1 MRRLKVINSFFKTFT
16 TQHQL
21 NNQYPIF
28 GYNNRHILTL
38 GNNLLKHLINFIE
51 AKDVTQSKIY
61 QHLKCSP
68 QAAKILQYVCQRF
81 VKGIEET
88 AVLDILQDN
97 FEYKGYEYLSHLD
110 VVKQLVDMGWIV
122 QVSFGQIKVQ
132 EVSKL
137 ETLNTSV
144 GPSMSLLR
152 LLEEGSLEI
161 HLPDIKPYTDHLEYL
176 QDQFDVIEFL
186 HKMSMSKQGFTESSL
201 SIGRLKNKLVLLS
214 QRILE
219 RLKITEEPI
228 VVEEF
233 FKEKM
238 LDEREQR
245 IFLALLKEEYSGG
258 EGQFRDM
265 NTLIELISLDE
276 YDKIRNRALL
286 EDGSKLIN
294 ENIIDYEEILN
305 MFGGISRSFYLQE
318 EILQRIIHPNK
329 KKKVTKLRLDKLV
342 EEQDLFEY
350 LTPTTN
356 LSDVVLHP
364 KTREV
369 LNTVVKQ
376 VDKDVYAKL
385 KAWGIKDKRRG
396 IDARIIF
403 YGAPG
408 TGKTMTAV
416 SLAKTLKKPILS
428 FDCSKILSMYVGE
441 SEKNVRKIF
450 DDFKRLSK
458 EAKVD
463 PILLLN
469 EADQFLSSRTEGA
482 GGSAE
487 KMHNQM
493 QNIFLEQIE
502 QFEGILI
509 ATTNLLE
516 NIDKA
521 FSRRFNY
528 KIEFK
533 KPGKKQRKRLWH
545 FMLPENADY
554 EEELDV
560 SELSKHELTGG
571 QINLII
577 RNTAYKVAVREES
590 VFTLQ
595 DFLEEI
601 EKELGSS
608 FEGSKSMGFK
618 V

>member
-1 MRRLKVINSFFKTFT
+1 
-16 TQHQL
+16 
-21 NNQYPIF
+21 
-28 GYNNRHILTL
+28 
-38 GNNLLKHLINFIE
+38 LKHLINFIE
-51 AKDVTQSKIY
+51 AKTVSKAKIFK
-61 QHLKCSP
+61 HLNASS
-68 QAAKILQYVCQRF
+68 QEAKILQYICRRF

-97 FEYKGYEYLSHLD
+97 FEYEGYDYLAHLS
-110 VVKQLVDMGWIV
+110 VVKKLMDLGWIV
-122 QVSFGQIKVQ
+122 QVSFGQVQVQ
-132 EVSKL
+132 EVSQL
-137 ETLNTSV
+137 ELLNTSV

-161 HLPDIKPYTDHLEYL
+161 TLPDIKPYTDHLEYL
-176 QDQFDVIEFL
+176 QDQFDVIEL
-186 HKMSMSKQGFTESSL
+186 SHKMSVKKQGFSDSSL
-201 SIGRLKNKLVLLS
+201 SIGRLKNKLVLLT
-214 QRILE
+214 QRIVE
-219 RLKITEEPI
+219 RLKITKEPI

-233 FKEKM
+233 FKEKKF
-238 LDEREQR
+238 DEREQR

-286 EDGSKLIN
+286 EDGSRLISDK
-294 ENIIDYEEILN
+294 IIDYEEILN

-318 EILQRIIHPNK
+318 DVLQKIIHPNK
-329 KKKVTKLRLDKLV
+329 KKKVTKLKLDKLI
-342 EEQDLFEY
+342 EEQELFEY
-350 LTPTTN
+350 LNPTTD

-369 LNTVVKQ
+369 LNTVIKQ
-376 VDKDVYAKL
+376 VDKDVFAKL
-385 KAWGIKDKRRG
+385 KAWGIKDKRKG

-416 SLAKTLKKPILS
+416 SLAKTLKRPILS

-450 DDFKRLSK
+450 DEFKALSK
-458 EAKVD
+458 KAKVD

-482 GGSAE
+482 GSSAD

-509 ATTNLLE
+509 ATTNLLD

-533 KPGKKQRKRLWH
+533 RPGKKQRKRLWH

-554 EEELDV
+554 DEKLDV
-560 SELSKHELTGG
+560 AELSKHELTGG
-571 QINLII
+571 QIDLII
-577 RNTAYKVAVREES
+577 RNTAYKVAVRDES
-590 VFTLQ
+590 VFTLE

-608 FEGSKSMGFK
+608 FESDGKSMGFK

>member
-1 MRRLKVINSFFKTFT
+1 M
-16 TQHQL
+16 
-21 NNQYPIF
+21 
-28 GYNNRHILTL
+28 
-38 GNNLLKHLINFIE
+38 
-51 AKDVTQSKIY
+51 KDVKKAKIY
-61 QHLKCSP
+61 KHLKCSAP
-68 QAAKILQYVCQRF
+68 EAKVLQYICRRF

-88 AVLDILQDN
+88 GVLDILQDN
-97 FEYKGYEYLSHLD
+97 FDYEGYDYLEYLSMI
-110 VVKQLVDMGWIV
+110 KQLIDMGWIV

-137 ETLNTSV
+137 ELINTSV

-152 LLEEGSLEI
+152 LLEEGSLELS
-161 HLPDIKPYTDHLEYL
+161 LPDIKPYTDHLEYL
-176 QDQFDVIEFL
+176 QDQFDIIELL
-186 HKMSMSKQGFTESSL
+186 HRMSVSKQGFSDTSL
-201 SIGRLKNKLVLLS
+201 SLGRLKNKLVLLN
-214 QRILE
+214 QRIVE
-219 RLKITEEPI
+219 RIKITKEPI
-228 VVEEF
+228 GVETF
-233 FKEKM
+233 FKEHEF
-238 LDEREQR
+238 DEREQR

-265 NTLIELISLDE
+265 NTLIELISQDE

-294 ENIIDYEEILN
+294 EKIIDYEEILN

-318 EILQRIIHPNK
+318 DILQKIIHPNK
-329 KKKVTKLRLDKLV
+329 KKKVTKLKLDKLV
-342 EEQDLFEY
+342 EEQELFEY
-350 LTPTTN
+350 LNPTTD
-356 LSDVVLHP
+356 LDDVVLHP

-369 LNTVVKQ
+369 LNTVIKQ
-376 VDKDVYAKL
+376 VDKDVFAKL
-385 KAWGIKDKRRG
+385 KAWGIKDKRKG

-416 SLAKTLKKPILS
+416 SLAKTLKRPILS

-450 DDFKRLSK
+450 DDFKSLSK
-458 EAKVD
+458 KAKVD

-469 EADQFLSSRTEGA
+469 EADQFLSSRTQGT
-482 GGSAE
+482 GSSAD

-509 ATTNLLE
+509 ATTNLLD

-554 EEELDV
+554 EEALDV
-560 SELSKHELTGG
+560 SELSKYDLTGG
-571 QINLII
+571 QIDLII

-590 VFTLQ
+590 VFTLE

>member
-1 MRRLKVINSFFKTFT
+1 
-16 TQHQL
+16 
-21 NNQYPIF
+21 
-28 GYNNRHILTL
+28 
-38 GNNLLKHLINFIE
+38 LKHLINFIE
-51 AKDVTQSKIY
+51 AKTVSKAKIFK
-61 QHLKCSP
+61 HLNATL
-68 QAAKILQYVCQRF
+68 QEAKILQYICQRF

-88 AVLDILQDN
+88 AVLDVLQDN
-97 FEYKGYEYLSHLD
+97 FEYEGYDYLAHLS
-110 VVKQLVDMGWIV
+110 VVKKLMDMGWIV
-122 QVSFGQIKVQ
+122 QVSFGQVQVQ
-132 EVSKL
+132 EVSQL
-137 ETLNTSV
+137 ELLNTSI

-161 HLPDIKPYTDHLEYL
+161 SLPDIKPYTDHLEYL
-176 QDQFDVIEFL
+176 QDQFDVIEL
-186 HKMSMSKQGFTESSL
+186 SHKMSVKKQGFSDSSL
-201 SIGRLKNKLVLLS
+201 SVGRLKNKLVLLT
-214 QRILE
+214 QRIVE

-233 FKEKM
+233 FKEKKF
-238 LDEREQR
+238 DDREQR

-286 EDGSKLIN
+286 EDGSRLISDK
-294 ENIIDYEEILN
+294 IIDYEEILN

-318 EILQRIIHPNK
+318 DVLQKIIHPNK
-329 KKKVTKLRLDKLV
+329 KKKVTKLKLDKLV
-342 EEQDLFEY
+342 EEQEIFE
-350 LTPTTN
+350 LLNPTTDLN
-356 LSDVVLHP
+356 DVVLHP

-369 LNTVVKQ
+369 LNTLIKQ
-376 VDKDVYAKL
+376 VDKDVFAKL
-385 KAWGIKDKRRG
+385 KAWGIKEKRKG

-416 SLAKTLKKPILS
+416 SLAKTLKRPILS
-428 FDCSKILSMYVGE
+428 FDCSKILSMYIGE

-450 DDFKRLSK
+450 DDFKSLSK
-458 EAKVD
+458 KAKVD

-482 GGSAE
+482 GSSAD

-509 ATTNLLE
+509 ATTNLLD

-533 KPGKKQRKRLWH
+533 KPGRKQRKRLWH

-554 EEELDV
+554 DEALDV
-560 SELSKHELTGG
+560 AELSKHELTGG
-571 QINLII
+571 QIDLII
-577 RNTAYKVAVREES
+577 RNTAYKVAVRDES

-608 FEGSKSMGFK
+608 FESDGKSMGFK

>member
-1 MRRLKVINSFFKTFT
+1 
-16 TQHQL
+16 
-21 NNQYPIF
+21 
-28 GYNNRHILTL
+28 
-38 GNNLLKHLINFIE
+38 LKHLINFIE
-51 AKDVTQSKIY
+51 SKNIKKTKIY
-61 QHLKCSP
+61 KHLKSTE
-68 QAAKILQYVCQRF
+68 QEAKVLQYICRRF

-88 AVLDILQDN
+88 VVLDILQDN
-97 FEYKGYEYLSHLD
+97 FEYKGYAYLTHLK
-110 VVKQLVDMGWIV
+110 VIKKLMDMGWLV
-122 QVSFGQIKVQ
+122 QISFGQIKVQ
-132 EVSKL
+132 EISEL
-137 ETLNTSV
+137 EILNTSV
-144 GPSMSLLR
+144 GPSSSLLR
-152 LLEEGSLEI
+152 LLEEGSLELT
-161 HLPDIKPYTDHLEYL
+161 LPDIKPYTDHLEYL
-176 QDQFDVIEFL
+176 QDQFDVIELL
-186 HKMSMSKQGFTESSL
+186 HQMSVSKQGFSNNSL
-201 SIGRLKNKLVLLS
+201 GLGRLKNKLTLLT
-214 QRILE
+214 QRIVE
-219 RLKITEEPI
+219 RLKITSEPI

-233 FKEKM
+233 FKDKKF
-238 LDEREQR
+238 DDREQR

-258 EGQFRDM
+258 EGQYRDM

-276 YDKIRNRALL
+276 YDKIRNRSLL
-286 EDGSKLIN
+286 EDGSKLLSEEI
-294 ENIIDYEEILN
+294 EILN

-318 EILQRIIHPNK
+318 GILQKIIHPNK
-329 KKKVTKLRLDKLV
+329 KKKATKLKLDKLV
-342 EEQDLFEY
+342 EEQDIFEY
-350 LTPTTN
+350 LKPTTDLN
-356 LSDVVLHP
+356 DVVLNP

-369 LNTVVKQ
+369 LDTLIKQ
-376 VDKDVYAKL
+376 VDKDVFAKL
-385 KAWGIKDKRRG
+385 KAWGIKDKRKG

-403 YGAPG
+403 YGSPG

-416 SLAKTLKKPILS
+416 SLAKTLKRPILS

-450 DDFKRLSK
+450 DDFKTLSK
-458 EAKVD
+458 KAKVD

-482 GGSAE
+482 GSSAD

-533 KPGKKQRKRLWH
+533 KPDKKQRKRLWH
-545 FMLPENADY
+545 FMLPEKADY
-554 EEELDV
+554 DEVFEVE
-560 SELSKHELTGG
+560 ELSKHELTGG

-577 RNTAYKVAVREES
+577 RNTAYKVAIRDES
-590 VFTLQ
+590 VFSMK
-595 DFLEEI
+595 DFLDEI

>member
-1 MRRLKVINSFFKTFT
+1 M
-16 TQHQL
+16 
-21 NNQYPIF
+21 
-28 GYNNRHILTL
+28 
-38 GNNLLKHLINFIE
+38 KHLINFIE
-51 AKDVTQSKIY
+51 AKRVSKSKIFK
-61 QHLKCSP
+61 HLNATT
-68 QAAKILQYVCQRF
+68 QEAKILQYICRRF

-97 FEYKGYEYLSHLD
+97 FEYEGYDYLAHLC
-110 VVKQLVDMGWIV
+110 VVKKLMDMGWIV
-122 QVSFGQIKVQ
+122 QVSFGQVQVQ
-132 EVSKL
+132 EVSQL
-137 ETLNTSV
+137 ELLNTSV

-152 LLEEGSLEI
+152 LLEEGSLEVV
-161 HLPDIKPYTDHLEYL
+161 LPDIKPYTDHLEYL
-176 QDQFDVIEFL
+176 QDQFDVIEL
-186 HKMSMSKQGFTESSL
+186 SYKMSVKKQGFSESSL
-201 SIGRLKNKLVLLS
+201 NVGRLKNKLVLLT
-214 QRILE
+214 QRIVE

-233 FKEKM
+233 FKEKKF
-238 LDEREQR
+238 DEREQR

-286 EDGSKLIN
+286 EDGSRLISDK
-294 ENIIDYEEILN
+294 IIDYEEILN

-318 EILQRIIHPNK
+318 DVLQKIIHPNK
-329 KKKVTKLRLDKLV
+329 KKKVTKLKLDKLI
-342 EEQDLFEY
+342 EEQELFEY
-350 LTPTTN
+350 LNPTTD
-356 LSDVVLHP
+356 LDDVVLHP

-369 LNTVVKQ
+369 LNTVIKQ
-376 VDKDVYAKL
+376 VDKDVFAKL
-385 KAWGIKDKRRG
+385 KAWGIKDKRKG

-416 SLAKTLKKPILS
+416 SLAKTLKRPILS

-450 DDFKRLSK
+450 DEFKALSK
-458 EAKVD
+458 KAKVD

-469 EADQFLSSRTEGA
+469 EADQFLSSRTQGT
-482 GGSAE
+482 GSSAD

-509 ATTNLLE
+509 ATTNLLT

-554 EEELDV
+554 DEALDV
-560 SELSKHELTGG
+560 AELSKHELTGG
-571 QINLII
+571 QIDLII

-601 EKELGSS
+601 EKELGTS
-608 FEGSKSMGFK
+608 FESDGKSMGFK

>member
-1 MRRLKVINSFFKTFT
+1 
-16 TQHQL
+16 
-21 NNQYPIF
+21 
-28 GYNNRHILTL
+28 
-38 GNNLLKHLINFIE
+38 LKHLINFIE
-51 AKDVTQSKIY
+51 AKEVSKSKIFK
-61 QHLKCSP
+61 HLNATS
-68 QAAKILQYVCQRF
+68 QEAKILQYICRRF

-88 AVLDILQDN
+88 AVLEILQDN
-97 FEYKGYEYLSHLD
+97 FEYEGYDYLAHLF
-110 VVKQLVDMGWIV
+110 VIKKLMDMGWIV
-122 QVSFGQIKVQ
+122 QVSFGQVQVQ
-132 EVSKL
+132 EVSQL
-137 ETLNTSV
+137 ELLNTSV

-161 HLPDIKPYTDHLEYL
+161 SLPDIKPYTDHLEYL
-176 QDQFDVIEFL
+176 QDQFDVIEL
-186 HKMSMSKQGFTESSL
+186 SHNMSVKKQGFSDSSL
-201 SIGRLKNKLVLLS
+201 SVGRLKNKLVLLT
-214 QRILE
+214 QRIVE

-233 FKEKM
+233 FKEKNF
-238 LDEREQR
+238 DDREQR

-258 EGQFRDM
+258 EGKFRDM

-286 EDGSKLIN
+286 EDGSRLISDK
-294 ENIIDYEEILN
+294 IIDYEEILN

-318 EILQRIIHPNK
+318 DVLQKIIHPNK
-329 KKKVTKLRLDKLV
+329 KKKVTKLKLDKLI
-342 EEQDLFEY
+342 EEQDVFEY
-350 LTPTTN
+350 LTPTTD

-369 LNTVVKQ
+369 LNTVIKQ
-376 VDKDVYAKL
+376 VDKDVFAKL
-385 KAWGIKDKRRG
+385 KAWGIKDKRKG

-416 SLAKTLKKPILS
+416 SLAKSLKRPILS

-450 DDFKRLSK
+450 DDFKSLSK
-458 EAKVD
+458 KAKVD

-482 GGSAE
+482 GSSAD

-509 ATTNLLE
+509 ATTNLLD

-533 KPGKKQRKRLWH
+533 RPGKKQRKRLWH

-554 EEELDV
+554 DEALDV
-560 SELSKHELTGG
+560 AELSKHDLTGG
-571 QINLII
+571 QIDLII
-577 RNTAYKVAVREES
+577 RNTAYKVAVRDES
-590 VFTLQ
+590 VFTLE

-608 FEGSKSMGFK
+608 FESDGKSMGFK